1 MNKNLHTG
9 SIVAVICLLIDQLH
23 KFYMLEIYQI
33 DKKNFVEITD
43 FFNLVMVWNRGIS
56 FGMFH
61 GADNSNYFF
70 MGFTTLIVILLFYF
84 IKKAGNKYEV
94 IAFGMIIGGALGNLV
109 DRIIRGAVADFFD
122 FHIAGN
128 HWPAFNI
135 ADSCVF
141 CGAALLIITTI
152 FFGNKNK
159 IQTEQE
165 NEK

>member
-1 MNKNLHTG
+1 MKTNLERGTFA
-9 SIVAVICLLIDQLH
+9 AVICLVLDQLH
-23 KFYMLEIYQI
+23 KFYMLEIFKMEQ
-33 DKKNFVEITD
+33 KNFVEVTN

-61 GADNSNYFF
+61 DSQNSNYFF
-70 MGFTTLIVILLFYF
+70 MGFTSIIVLVLFYF
-84 IKKAGNKYEV
+84 IKKSESKLEA

-122 FHIAGN
+122 FHIENN

-141 CGAALLIITTI
+141 CGAALLVIATI
-152 FFGNKNK
+152 FLGNKK
-159 IQTEQE
+159 TQTESE